1 MTALVK
7 KNIATVSLQSNFTE
21 EQINV
26 IKNSIAK
33 EATNEELEMFLYT
46 CKRTGLD
53 PFAKQLYFIKRYDSS
68 LKKYIGT
75 IQTSIDG
82 FRAIA
87 SRNPEYAGQTTTLFS
102 GKDGKWVEL
111 WTANEHPF
119 AAKVGIYRKGF
130 TEPTYAIAKWSSY
143 VQKTKEGEITKMWN
157 NFSDLMLGKCAEALA
172 LRKAFPNDLSG
183 LYSYEEMSQAY
194 NNDEDKNEKQT
205 IKVQEQN
212 EEKVYVAEV
221 VVENKQ
227 KENNSKVIVQNEV
240 IETLKNI
247 NNNNEKFNKNNA
259 IQKEIFKKF
268 MQEIETVI
276 KIKQEQITD
285 AEKKDKLLQV
295 YVFFSEKS
303 AGVPLSKLKDHILSI
318 EKEFVYAS
326 AC

>member
-7 KNIATVSLQSNFTE
+7 KNIATVLLQSNFTE

-33 EATNEELEMFLYT
+33 GATNEELEMFLYT

-53 PFAKQLYFIKRYDSS
+53 PFSKQIYSVQFGKSRTVIV
-68 LKKYIGT
+68 
-75 IQTSIDG
+75 SIDG

-87 SRNPEYAGQTTTLFS
+87 SRNPEYAGQTTTLFC
-102 GKDGKWVEL
+102 GKDGVWSEIWLGESSKAEY
-111 WTANEHPF
+111 PF
-119 AAKVGIYRKGF
+119 AAKVGIYRTGY
-130 TEPTYAIAKWSSY
+130 TEPTYAIAKWDSY
-143 VQKTKEGEITKMWN
+143 VQKYTSGIISDMWKK
-157 NFSDLMLGKCAEALA
+157 FPELMLGKCAEALA

-183 LYSYEEMSQAY
+183 LYSNEEMSQAY
-194 NNDEDKNEKQT
+194 NNEESKNEKQ
-205 IKVQEQN
+205 INKVQEQN
-212 EEKVYVAEV
+212 EKKVYVAEV

-227 KENNSKVIVQNEV
+227 KENNSKIIVQNEV

-247 NNNNEKFNKNNA
+247 NNNNEKFNKKNA
-259 IQKEIFKKF
+259 VQKEIFKKF

-285 AEKKDKLLQV
+285 TEKKDKLLQV